1 LRLADDMKIL
11 CLFSQRR
18 VLDVCRR
25 QPGEESA
32 EYEIDHKAT
41 AAAIF
46 FVSDSA
52 FPFYAKRNL
61 IKNERTKRHDHIS
74 FEVHADV
81 CQKILHK
88 GESKM

>member
-1 LRLADDMKIL
+1 MKGEFCCGSDDMKIL

-25 QPGEESA
+25 QPGEEPA
-32 EYEIDHKAT
+32 ECEIDHKAA

-52 FPFYAKRNL
+52 FPFYTKRNL
-61 IKNERTKRHDHIS
+61 IKNERRKRHDHIS
-74 FEVHADV
+74 FEVRAEV
-81 CQKILHK
+81 CQKYW
-88 GESKM
+88 